1 MRDGKERERKRGGR
15 REIWRGNSCF
25 IIIRL
30 CNSDERRD
38 RSSSAVGVARFD
50 GSNWVEIDGGLGGI
64 ANDLA
69 FSDARELFAAGV
81 RTGHVEQVLGGMRA
95 FGPGPGTIALAMDF

>member
-38 RSSSAVGVARFD
+38 RSSSAVAV
-50 GSNWVEIDGGLGGI
+50 L
-64 ANDLA
+64 
-69 FSDARELFAAGV
+69 
-81 RTGHVEQVLGGMRA
+81 VLGWAVRQQA
-95 FGPGPGTIALAMDF
+95 P